1 MGGGGGRVEDV
12 HKMEKKEG
20 CEARGRKECGIGVV
34 KAAGFLDIIY

>member
-1 MGGGGGRVEDV
+1 MGGGRVEDV

-34 KAAGFLDIIY
+34 KTAGFLDIIY